1 MISITR
7 KNPYL
12 DITKLIIP
20 RSFRKED
27 NLTAEV
33 DICRFTLKKYGD
45 RTYEPS
51 LGEEIEI
58 FDGATKIFAGTIE
71 KIVRKTEGTK
81 IALFECHLK
90 DYTHSLDRK
99 LVKMDYTDK
108 SPEYIINSILTNYTD
123 GSFTQNNVAT
133 TGITV
138 EYIKFDYKEPS
149 KCFQELAELIGYDWY
164 VDYDKDI
171 HFFDKGTG
179 ETAAFNVTDTNGNC
193 IDGSLQIS
201 EDNRQIRNVIY
212 VRGGEYVADSRTDKV
227 GEGDGT
233 TKIFKLPYRYDS
245 EPTITVGGSS
255 QTVGIDFIDSEDDY
269 DCLWNY
275 QEKVI
280 KFKTAPASGDVVVT
294 GSPRVAVLIK
304 AQDNASVSANGIY
317 EYRIVDK
324 KIKTKEAARR
334 RAQAEM
340 VDYAEAPEEAKF
352 RSYTSGMRS
361 GMMVNISSDILNKN
375 ENFIVT
381 KAVTTMLTNK
391 DRFQYEFSLTTKRAM
406 GIIAYLQRQ
415 IALLNNTI
423 GVIEQEG
430 EVTDVIVTIE
440 GIDTVSA
447 TEAIEKNKYLR
458 TLSDTITITSNLL
471 NAGIDD
477 PPIWVAGKYQPT
489 SSTDRKRPAFADR
502 SCYLAS

>member
-7 KNPYL
+7 KNPDL

-33 DICRFTLKKYGD
+33 DTCRFTLRKYGS
-45 RTYEPS
+45 RTYEPK
-51 LGEEIEI
+51 LGEEIEVW
-58 FDGATKIFAGTIE
+58 DKGTKIFAGTIE
-71 KIVRKTEGTK
+71 KIVRKTEGTR

-90 DYTHSLDRK
+90 DYTHNLDRK
-99 LVKMDYTDK
+99 LVKADYTDR
-108 SPEYIINSILTNYTD
+108 SPEYIINDILTNYTD

-133 TGITV
+133 TGITI

-193 IDGSLQIS
+193 IDGSLEIA
-201 EDNRQIRNVIY
+201 EDSRQIRNVIY
-212 VRGGEYVADSRTDKV
+212 VRGGEYVGDSREDKV
-227 GEGDGT
+227 GEGDGAV
-233 TKIFKLPYRYDS
+233 KIFKLPYRYDS
-245 EPTITVGGSS
+245 KPTVTVGGVSK
-255 QTVGIDFIDSEDDY
+255 TVGVDFIDSEDDY

-275 QEKVI
+275 QEKII

-294 GSPRVAVLIK
+294 GNPRVAVLIK
-304 AQDNASVSANGIY
+304 AQDSASVSANGIY
-317 EYRIVDK
+317 EYRVVDK

-340 VDYAEAPEEAKF
+340 IDYAEAPENAKF
-352 RSYTSGMRS
+352 RSYTPGMRS
-361 GMMVNISSDILNKN
+361 GMMVNISSDVLNKS

-381 KAVTTMLTNK
+381 RAVTTMLTSK

-406 GIIAYLQRQ
+406 GILAYLQRQ

-423 GVIEQEG
+423 GLIEQEG
-430 EVTDVIVTIE
+430 EVMDVIVTIE
-440 GIDTVSA
+440 GIDTISV
-447 TEAIEKNKYLR
+447 TEVLKKNKYLR
-458 TLSDTITITSNLL
+458 SLSDTITITDSLL

-477 PPIWVAGKYQPT
+477 PPTWVAGEYHPT
-489 SSTDRKRPAFADR
+489 SSADRKRSAFADR
-502 SCYLAS
+502 GCYLAS